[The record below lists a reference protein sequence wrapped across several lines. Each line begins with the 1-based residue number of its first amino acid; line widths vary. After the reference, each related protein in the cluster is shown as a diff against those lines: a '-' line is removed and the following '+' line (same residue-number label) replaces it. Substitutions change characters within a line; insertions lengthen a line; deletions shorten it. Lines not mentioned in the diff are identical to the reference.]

1 VIRWLG
7 KIELAAGG
15 ALGAVAYLG
24 AAAVVRAG
32 FYATVL
38 IERGASRL
46 NSGNPSAGDSGC
58 FSHSEAPTPSTF
70 SFGACHDEDPII
82 H

>member
-1 VIRWLG
+1 VSRWLG

-46 NSGNPSAGDSGC
+46 NSGSPSAADSASC
-58 FSHSEAPTPSTF
+58 SFSEAPTQSTF
-70 SFGACHDEDPII
+70 SYGAFDDDDPTV